1 METLKSNGNGVTE
14 SLLENRAEDQ
24 HHQSNVV
31 SWWRRL
37 FILYFVEN
45 TVGIRLL
52 QNTEVLYLYEYF
64 IDFYMLIWNT
74 LNKKETQTTLICDG
88 PNY

>member
-1 METLKSNGNGVTE
+1 MTK

-31 SWWRRL
+31 SWWTRL

-45 TVGIRLL
+45 IVGIRLL
-52 QNTEVLYLYEYF
+52 QNTEVVYLYQYF
-64 IDFYMLIWNT
+64 IDSYMLIGNT
-74 LNKKETQTTLICDG
+74 FMYLERNLNHNIL
-88 PNY
+88 Y